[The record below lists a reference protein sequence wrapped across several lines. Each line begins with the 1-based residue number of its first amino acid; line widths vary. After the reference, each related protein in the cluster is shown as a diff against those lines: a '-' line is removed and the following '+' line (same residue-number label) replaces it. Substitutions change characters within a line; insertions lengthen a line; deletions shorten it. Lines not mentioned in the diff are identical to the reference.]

1 MDRIEEIRAELAS
14 ITQGD
19 YVVGVV
25 RPSDIRIQGN
35 SYMVTV
41 SGSSSALAIIGPFG
55 DKQSKNDAEFF
66 AEAPSHIRYLL
77 AAVEDHEAALLT
89 AMKQK
94 QIEGAWIKKLESE
107 NAAMK
112 DTMQRIAA
120 LCRNFQEGGNPQPK
134 LNKYRVAYVIHDYD
148 GIKNITNK
156 YSETIDAIDAESAE
170 KEVLES
176 ERKLRRGKR
185 VTSLGVTLLPAT
197 KGEHSDTSPGPS
209 VGDPW
214 QQSSDFLRKTKGRG

>member
-1 MDRIEEIRAELAS
+1 MDRIEEIRAELAF

-19 YVVGVV
+19 YVMSIIQKG
-25 RPSDIRIQGN
+25 DIRIQGN

-41 SGSSSALAIIGPFG
+41 SGSSSALAITGPFG
-55 DKQSKNDAEFF
+55 DLQSKADAQFF
-66 AEAPSHIRYLL
+66 ASAPSHIKFLL
-77 AAVEDHEAALLT
+77 AKIDNLENVLQD

-94 QIEGAWIKKLESE
+94 QINELCIRKLEAD

-112 DTMQRIAA
+112 DTMQRIAT

-134 LNKYRVAYVIHDYD
+134 LNTYRVAYVIHDYD
-148 GIKNITNK
+148 GIKNIANK

-170 KEVLES
+170 KAVLES

-185 VTSLGVTLLPAT
+185 VTSLGVTLVAS
-197 KGEHSDTSPGPS
+197 E
-209 VGDPW
+209 
-214 QQSSDFLRKTKGRG
+214 GRG